1 MKLQQY
7 LMLMIIFMGSL
18 SSCQKELLPNNGPV
32 DVTVNITYE
41 SEEYQEKLPVD
52 TITVN
57 IYSLKGKK
65 IYSAQTDAEG
75 HIKFPQL
82 APNTYRIQAVISFK
96 VDLFN
101 QLLDRQEDFDITFSS
116 EIKEIMVGREIDH
129 HWDLSLVS
137 GNFNPNG
144 LVIKQIYYAGSHAT
158 LGASFRDQFIEIFNN
173 SDQIQYADSLCIAE
187 AYGANNRNAI
197 YTYQANSKQ
206 YDWSKSYGMPTN
218 IKANSDY
225 VYAQTILRLPGQG
238 QDYPIAPGQSIVIAA
253 TATNHKAPYEGADG
267 KVIAVQDPSLT
278 VDLSKADFEA
288 YYAPYIG
295 TTRPLASDVDNPNVP
310 NVEVIRRGSGAD
322 LIMSQ
327 TAQQSWFIFR
337 SDAMG
342 PEANWKGYGLPYA
355 DGQVNNSKAYIQ
367 VPVDVILDAVELQS
381 STSTQYPKRFSA
393 QNDAGWIAV
402 DGGARSSNA
411 VIRKTKA
418 VVNGRR
424 VLQDSNNSKDD
435 FVSIKANP
443 KGFAD

>member
-1 MKLQQY
+1 MKLQKY
-7 LMLMIIFMGSL
+7 LMLLFICTGSL
-18 SSCQKELLPNNGPV
+18 SSCQKELTPNNGPV
-32 DVTVNITYE
+32 DITADVTYA
-41 SEEYQEKLPVD
+41 SQEYQGKLPVD

-57 IYSLKGKK
+57 IYSLKGKL
-65 IYSAQTDAEG
+65 IYSAKTGQDG
-75 HIKFPQL
+75 HIGFPDL
-82 APNTYRIQAVISFK
+82 APNTYRIQAVTSFK

-101 QLLDRQEDFDITFSS
+101 ELLNREEDFDVTFSS
-116 EIKEIMVGREIDH
+116 EIKEIMVGRDVEN

-137 GNFNPNG
+137 GNSNPSG

-173 SDQIQYADSLCIAE
+173 SNQVQYADSLYIAE
-187 AYGANNRNAI
+187 AYGANNINAL
-197 YTYQANSKQ
+197 YAYQANSKQ
-206 YDWSKSYGMPTN
+206 YDWSKSYGMPQN
-218 IKANSDY
+218 IKANADY
-225 VYAQTILRLPGQG
+225 VYAQTILRLPGKG
-238 QDYPIAPGQSIVIAA
+238 RDYPIAPGESIVLAA

-278 VDLSKADFEA
+278 VDLSNADFEA

-295 TTRPLASDVDNPNVP
+295 TTRPLASDVDNPTVP
-310 NVEVIRRGSGAD
+310 NLEVVRRGNGAD

-327 TAQQSWFIFR
+327 VGQQSWFIFR
-337 SDAMG
+337 ADNMG
-342 PEANWKGYGLPYA
+342 EEKDWKGFGLPYV
-355 DGQVNNSKAYIQ
+355 DGRVNNANTYVQ
-367 VPVDVILDAVELQS
+367 VSIELILDAVELQS

-411 VIRKTKA
+411 VIRKTKEF
-418 VVNGRR
+418 VNGRR